1 MRRCLLLTLLS
12 VVLLLAGCDRGFS
25 DVGKAEIEVVSPDV
39 REATTESEI
48 TLEVKVTSV
57 REVTKVSIGQIELVK
72 TGALDTWRAVVP
84 IVPGLN
90 RLVVES
96 IVDDGPISSDTVD
109 VLRINWSFESKT
121 TQRPIRFTT
130 GGHSATLL
138 DDGAL
143 LLIGGATQPGSGGT
157 FDGWILEPGAVQF
170 SPVRSQTIAPRVGH
184 TASLLPDGRVLL
196 VGGGTLG
203 DVGSVQDLVDIVEV
217 YDPVD
222 QSFTQIPVV
231 GEPIRRMYHSTIVR
245 NLEGQTFLVLLG
257 GRGDTQYV
265 PQSVLDIREDM
276 RTFQLAQDTLYALS
290 PAVGPFI
297 EPVAGHTMTPLDGG
311 NPFFANRFL
320 IEGIKFD
327 SELSG
332 TALTMDF
339 ASPVGIDVQE
349 SIAMMTP
356 RLRHASVLVDDG
368 IVVHFGGRGE
378 NISDVYNDG
387 EIWIDQARKHFRLP
401 TDLTDR
407 MTAAFGHSA
416 TIMADRS
423 IALIGG
429 FDEEGTS
436 LSTVE
441 FVSLSFY

>member
-109 VLRINWSFESKT
+109 VLRMNWSFESKT
-121 TQRPIRFTT
+121 AQRPIRFTT

-196 VGGGTLG
+196 VGGGT
-203 DVGSVQDLVDIVEV
+203 
-217 YDPVD
+217 
-222 QSFTQIPVV
+222 
-231 GEPIRRMYHSTIVR
+231 
-245 NLEGQTFLVLLG
+245 
-257 GRGDTQYV
+257 
-265 PQSVLDIREDM
+265 
-276 RTFQLAQDTLYALS
+276 
-290 PAVGPFI
+290 
-297 EPVAGHTMTPLDGG
+297 
-311 NPFFANRFL
+311 
-320 IEGIKFD
+320 
-327 SELSG
+327 
-332 TALTMDF
+332 
-339 ASPVGIDVQE
+339 
-349 SIAMMTP
+349 
-356 RLRHASVLVDDG
+356 
-368 IVVHFGGRGE
+368 FGGCR
-378 NISDVYNDG
+378 
-387 EIWIDQARKHFRLP
+387 
-401 TDLTDR
+401 
-407 MTAAFGHSA
+407 
-416 TIMADRS
+416 
-423 IALIGG
+423 
-429 FDEEGTS
+429 
-436 LSTVE
+436 
-441 FVSLSFY
+441 